1 MRPWVGNRM
10 GESFL
15 ASLVLAPV
23 DCHLPGLV
31 ITRREEASS
40 THLGMLACG
49 MMSVEAGG
57 EQGNHH
63 AY

>member
-1 MRPWVGNRM
+1 M

-15 ASLVLAPV
+15 ASLGLAPV

-31 ITRREEASS
+31 IIRREEASS